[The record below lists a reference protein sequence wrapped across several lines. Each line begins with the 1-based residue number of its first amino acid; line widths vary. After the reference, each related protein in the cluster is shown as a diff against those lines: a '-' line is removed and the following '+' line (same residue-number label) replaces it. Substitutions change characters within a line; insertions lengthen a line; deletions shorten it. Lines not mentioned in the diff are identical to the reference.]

1 MTAAG
6 STPAAHN
13 RIDPRALATFWR
25 VCETGSITAA
35 ARALNLS
42 QPSVSSTIALL
53 EQRLGV
59 VLFTRSRSGIV
70 LTREGEA
77 LRQRAETMVRL
88 LEAASVEVSHA
99 ARGIAGPLRIGGTPG
114 ALVSLLPAAV
124 AQLEEEVGP
133 FALSVIERPD
143 SQLAD
148 HLRSGAIDLAF
159 VTTEIEACPPDLV
172 EITAARDPFALIVGR
187 RHDDLDDLVSLR
199 DVADL
204 PWVLPDAQGAFRRQV
219 DALFLNAGVPVPQNV
234 IRCDSLLTTKAIVR
248 HSDRVTVL
256 PRTVAG
262 AELTVGVLRAVTV
275 REATFERS
283 IGIRYLAQ
291 QELPPLGRALLD
303 MLTRG

>member
-6 STPAAHN
+6 GTPAAYN

-35 ARALNLS
+35 ARVLNLS

-70 LTREGEA
+70 LTREGEV

-88 LEAASVEVSHA
+88 LEAASNEVSHA
-99 ARGIAGPLRIGGTPG
+99 ARGVAGPLRIGGTPG

-124 AQLEEEVGP
+124 ASLEEVVGP

-159 VTTEIEACPPDLV
+159 VTTEIEACPADLV
-172 EITAARDPFALIVGR
+172 EVTAARDPFALIVGC
-187 RHDDLDDLVSLR
+187 RHDDLEDLVSLR

-204 PWVLPDAQGAFRRQV
+204 PWVLPEAQGAFRRQV

-283 IGIRYLAQ
+283 VGIRYLAQ

-303 MLTRG
+303 ILTSA